1 MAPTPLMTAQLQRV
15 LLLFLQ
21 DPSRRYYGLEIA
33 RKADLQRGTLYP
45 MLARLE
51 DRGWV
56 TSEWELIDPVVEGRR
71 PRRYYT
77 LTDEGLRQALQARD
91 ALVAALGPNLGI
103 AGT

>member
-1 MAPTPLMTAQLQRV
+1 MGSAPRITAQLQRV

-33 RKADLQRGTLYP
+33 REANLQRGTLYP
-45 MLARLE
+45 MLVRLE
-51 DRGWV
+51 ERGWL
-56 TSEWELIDPVVEGRR
+56 TSEWENIDPVVEGRR

-77 LTDEGLRQALQARD
+77 LTDEGLRQALRERD
-91 ALVAALGPNLGI
+91 QLVAALGPNLRI

>member
-1 MAPTPLMTAQLQRV
+1 MGNTPRLTAPLQRV

-21 DPSRRYYGLEIA
+21 DPSRRYYGLQIA
-33 RKADLQRGTLYP
+33 READLKAGTLYP

-56 TSEWELIDPVVEGRR
+56 TSEWEVIDPSIEGRR

-77 LTDEGLRQALQARD
+77 LTDEGLRQALRTRD
-91 ALVAALGPNLGI
+91 ALIAALGPNLRI

>member
-1 MAPTPLMTAQLQRV
+1 MTASSQRV

-21 DPSRRYYGLEIA
+21 DPSRRHYGLEIA

-51 DRGWV
+51 ERGWV
-56 TSEWELIDPVVEGRR
+56 TSEWEVIDPVVEGRR

-77 LTDEGLRQALQARD
+77 LTEEGHRQALHEHA
-91 ALVAALGPNLGI
+91 ALMAALGPNLGI
-103 AGT
+103 AGA

>member
-1 MAPTPLMTAQLQRV
+1 MTAPLQRV
-15 LLLFLQ
+15 LLLLLQ

-33 RKADLQRGTLYP
+33 REAGLQRGTLYP

-51 DRGWV
+51 ERGWV
-56 TSEWELIDPVVEGRR
+56 TSEWEVIDPVAEGRR

-77 LTDEGLRQALQARD
+77 LTDEGLRQALRARD
-91 ALVAALGPNLGI
+91 ALIAALGPTMRT